1 MKISRVKL
9 LALTLIGLLLTTA
22 TAMAQDGNFIPTFNF
37 VQPASKPGDVAT
49 TLEVIVLLTILTLA
63 PSILLMTT
71 GFLRIIIVLSFVRRA
86 LATNEMPPN
95 QVIMG
100 MGLILTFL
108 IMLPTWK
115 VMNENAIQPYLRG
128 EFAGQGGQFKMLD
141 EAVKPMRVFM
151 FEHTRK
157 KDIALFAK
165 VAQVENIKTKADVP
179 TEVLIPAF
187 VISELKRAF
196 VMGFMIF
203 LPFLVIDMV
212 VASILLAMGMMMLPP
227 VMVSFPFKILLFVL
241 VDGWNLI
248 TGSLVRSFY

>member
-1 MKISRVKL
+1 MKRNRLKI
-9 LALTLIGLLLTTA
+9 ALFTLFGLVAITA
-22 TAMAQDGNFIPTFNF
+22 TALAQDGGFIPTFNF
-37 VQPASKPGDVAT
+37 VKPAETPGDVSS
-49 TLEVIVLLTILTLA
+49 TLEIIVLLTVLTLA

-86 LATNEMPPN
+86 LSTNEMPPN
-95 QVIMG
+95 QVVMG
-100 MGLILTFL
+100 LGLILTFL
-108 IMLPTWK
+108 IMLPTWT
-115 VMNENAIQPYLRG
+115 VMNETAIQPYLRG
-128 EFAGQGGQFKMLD
+128 EFKGKGGQFKMLE
-141 EAVKPMRVFM
+141 EAIKPMRVFM
-151 FEHTRK
+151 FRHTRK

-165 VAQVENIKTKADVP
+165 IAKVDTIKTKADIP

-248 TGSLVRSFY
+248 TGSIVRSFY